1 MTQLRWQL
9 KPKPDLET
17 TRSLQAKLGVIVPLA
32 ELLVQ
37 RGHDTFELARS
48 FFRPDL
54 DELHDPFLM
63 RDMDKAV
70 ARLEQALGDGER
82 IMVYGDYDVD
92 GTTSVAMMV
101 SFLRNFTEN
110 LEYYI
115 PDRYDEGYGV
125 SEKGIREAAKNKV
138 GLIITLDC
146 GIRAIDKVEL
156 ANELGIDVIICDH
169 HRPEAELPA
178 AVAVLD
184 PKRADCTYPYDELS
198 GCGVGF
204 KLAQAFAEKNNV
216 PFERLEPLLDLLAI
230 SIGCDIVPI
239 TGENRI
245 LAFHGLKRCNDAP
258 RLGIATMLSLAEI
271 KRKLTITD
279 LVFQIGPR
287 INAAG
292 RIEHGKMAVDLLLS
306 EDEESAK
313 AASKVLHDNNMH
325 RRELD
330 KDMTKQALEM
340 IADDTEMLKAKS
352 TVVFRDGWHKG
363 VVGIVA
369 SRLIETHYKPTI
381 VLTGVD
387 GKATGS
393 ARSVRGF
400 DVHDA
405 ISECGELLE
414 KFGGH
419 KYAAGLT
426 MDVANIEA
434 FRQKFNEVVARTITE
449 EMLTPSID
457 IDLEIELKDIT
468 PKFHRIIS
476 QMAPFGPRN
485 MKPVFLLKGV
495 QDTGWAKIV
504 GDNHLKLTIK
514 QDGCTERFG
523 AIAFRQGQALDIIQ
537 NDQKFDLVFTIEENE
552 WQGNVSLQLNVKGIR
567 EGSN

>member
-1 MTQLRWQL
+1 MTKMRWQL
-9 KPKPDLET
+9 KPKTDPET
-17 TRSLQAKLGVIVPLA
+17 TRKLQSELGVFAPLA

-37 RGHDTFELARS
+37 RGHDTFEKARS

-54 DELHDPFLM
+54 KGLHDPFLM
-63 RDMDKAV
+63 KDMDRAV

-101 SFLRNFTEN
+101 SFLQNFTEN

-115 PDRYDEGYGV
+115 PDRYEEGYGV
-125 SEKGIREAAKNKV
+125 SEKGIHEAAKNKV
-138 GLIITLDC
+138 ELIITLDC
-146 GIRAIDKVEL
+146 GIRAVDKVQL
-156 ANELGIDVIICDH
+156 AKELGIDMIICDH
-169 HRPEAELPA
+169 HRPEDQLPA

-184 PKRADCTYPYDELS
+184 PKRPDCNYPCDELS

-204 KLAQAFAEKNNV
+204 KLAQGFAQQNDV
-216 PFERLEPLLDLLAI
+216 SFDRLEPLLDLVAI

-245 LAFHGLKRCNDAP
+245 LAFHGLKRCNEHP
-258 RLGIATMLSLAEI
+258 RVGIKAMLSLADV

-306 EDEESAK
+306 EDEKRAE
-313 AASKVLHDNNMH
+313 AASKVLHENNAH

-330 KDMTKQALEM
+330 KDITEQALEM
-340 IADDTEMLKAKS
+340 IAQSQELQKAKT

-405 ISECGELLE
+405 ISECSDLLE

-426 MDVANIEA
+426 MDVADIEA
-434 FRQKFNEVVARTITE
+434 FRRRFDAVVSRTITE
-449 EMLTPSID
+449 EQLTPQVN
-457 IDLEIELKDIT
+457 IDLELDLNDIT
-468 PKFHRIIS
+468 PSFHRIIG
-476 QMAPFGPRN
+476 QMAPFGPQN

-495 QDTGWAKIV
+495 QDTGWAKVV
-504 GDNHLKLTIK
+504 GDNHLKMTIK
-514 QDGCTERFG
+514 QEGCSERFG
-523 AIAFRQGQALDIIQ
+523 AIAFRQGEALAIIQ
-537 NDQKFDLVFTIEENE
+537 NDQKFDLACTIEENA
-552 WQGNVSLQLNVKGIR
+552 WNGNVSLQLNVKAIR
-567 EGSN
+567 KGS